1 MPKVTAVEPQKKK
14 KDRFNLYLD
23 GKFAF
28 GAEADTVLKYQITP
42 GKELTPEKI
51 DQIVKKEELSKLFDA
66 TLKFLSYRPRSQ
78 KEVEDYLA
86 KKISKKENIK
96 FSEAKE
102 SGLIIEIEHKLT
114 KYKYL
119 NDTEFAKWWIESR
132 TKSSPRGKR
141 IIKIELMQ
149 KGVSREIVDELLE
162 RIKNQKLLALSSI
175 EKKLPRWR
183 LLPRAELK
191 KKIYNH
197 LSMRGF
203 DFDTIREVVA
213 QIEEKG

>member
-1 MPKVTAVEPQKKK
+1 MPKVTAVEPQKKR
-14 KDRFNLYLD
+14 KDRLNIYLD

-51 DQIVKKEELSKLFDA
+51 NQIVKKEELSKLFDA
-66 TLKFLSYRPRSQ
+66 TLRFLSYRPRSQ
-78 KEVEDYLA
+78 EEVEDYLA

-102 SGLIIEIEHKLT
+102 SGLIIEIENKLT

-119 NDTEFAKWWIESR
+119 NDTDFAKWWIESR

-141 IIKIELMQ
+141 ILKLELMQ
-149 KGVSREIVDELLE
+149 KGVSREIVDDLLAN
-162 RIKNQKLLALSSI
+162 IKNQKPLALKSI

-183 LLPRAELK
+183 LLPSVEIK
-191 KKIYNH
+191 KKIYSH

-213 QIEEKG
+213 QTEEKG

>member
-1 MPKVTAVEPQKKK
+1 VPKVTAVEPQKKK
-14 KDRFNLYLD
+14 KARFNIYLD

-28 GAEADTVLKYQITP
+28 GAEADTVLKYQITS

-51 DQIVKKEELSKLFDA
+51 NQIVKKEELSKLFDA
-66 TLKFLSYRPRSQ
+66 TLRFLSYRPRSQ

-141 IIKIELMQ
+141 ILKLELMQ
-149 KGVSREIVDELLE
+149 KGVSREILDELLE
-162 RIKNQKLLALSSI
+162 SIKNQKLLAQRAI
-175 EKKLPRWR
+175 EKKLPRWQK
-183 LLPRAELK
+183 LPRMEIK
-191 KKIYNH
+191 KKIYSH

-213 QIEEKG
+213 EIEEKG

>member
-14 KDRFNLYLD
+14 KDRFNIYLD

-28 GAEADTVLKYQITP
+28 GAQADTVLRYQITP

-51 DQIVKKEELSKLFDA
+51 NQIVKKEELSKLFDA
-66 TLKFLSYRPRSQ
+66 TLKFLSYRPRSH

-96 FSEAKE
+96 FSQAKE
-102 SGLIIEIEHKLT
+102 SGLIIQIKHKLT

-132 TKSSPRGKR
+132 TKYRPRGKR
-141 IIKIELMQ
+141 ILKSELMQ

-162 RIKNQKLLALSSI
+162 NIKNQKLLAQRAI
-175 EKKLPRWR
+175 KKKLPRWQK
-183 LLPRAELK
+183 LPSVEIK
-191 KKIYNH
+191 KKIYSH